1 MEPLQPRITKSTA
14 ITAIKARFETIEEM
28 LNRFEV
34 AKHQANLWDGERDGL
49 REAVKTIE
57 PGTYGELKLTK
68 SSSAPVVYPNADGKY
83 HLESCLQC
91 TIPRTEAGIH
101 LQAYGCNCATPEE
114 FLDTILHKLQTS
126 KAAAL
131 EYLQS
136 IYLGEGITVDNL
148 YTKSSSEKA
157 VIS

>member
-14 ITAIKARFETIEEM
+14 ITAIKARFPTTED
-28 LNRFEV
+28 LLKRFEL

-101 LQAYGCNCATPEE
+101 LTAYKVKHEE

-126 KAAAL
+126 KSTAL

-136 IYLGEGITVDNL
+136 IFIGEGITVDNL

>member
-14 ITAIKARFETIEEM
+14 ITAIKARFSSVEALLE
-28 LNRFEV
+28 RFEL
-34 AKHQANLWDGERDGL
+34 AKHQANLWDGERDGI
-49 REAVKTIE
+49 REAIKTIPE
-57 PGTYGELKLTK
+57 GTYGKLKLTK
-68 SSSAPVVYPNADGKY
+68 TTSAPVVYPNADGKY

-91 TIPRTEAGIH
+91 TIPRTEAGIGLTAYRVKHEELLDNILHH
-101 LQAYGCNCATPEE
+101 LQV
-114 FLDTILHKLQTS
+114 S
-126 KAAAL
+126 KANAL

-136 IYLGEGITVDNL
+136 IFIGEGITVDNL

>member
-14 ITAIKARFETIEEM
+14 ITAIKARFETTEA
-28 LNRFEV
+28 LLARFEV
-34 AKHQANLWDGERDGL
+34 AKHQANLWDGERDGI
-49 REAVKTIE
+49 REAIKTIE
-57 PGTYGELKLTK
+57 PGQYGELKLSK

-91 TIPRTEAGIH
+91 TIPRTEAGIG
-101 LQAYGCNCATPEE
+101 LQAYGCGLKTPEE
-114 FLDTILHKLQTS
+114 FLDTILHKLQVS

-136 IYLGEGITVDNL
+136 IFLGEGITVGNL

>member
-14 ITAIKARFETIEEM
+14 IAAIKARFETTEALLE
-28 LNRFEV
+28 RFEISK
-34 AKHQANLWDGERDGL
+34 AQANLWDGERDGI
-49 REAVKTIE
+49 REVIKTIE
-57 PGTYGELKLTK
+57 PGQYGKLKLTK
-68 SSSAPVVYPNADGKY
+68 TTSAAVTYPNADGKY

-91 TIPRTEAGIH
+91 TIPRTAPGIG
-101 LQAYGCNCATPEE
+101 LQAYGCGLKTPEE
-114 FLDTILHKLQTS
+114 FLDTILHHLQVS
-126 KAAAL
+126 KPKAL

-136 IYLGEGITVDNL
+136 IFLGEGITVDNL